1 MLVYLNLI
9 EGEERKISFT
19 KIYEENHL
27 RMYHIA
33 LSILKN
39 HADAEDAVHEAFL
52 SIAKNF
58 RKYSKLSCREMEG
71 LCVTIVKSKVMD
83 QLRRSKKYSDEELE
97 NLVLYNEY
105 EEFDPGKNLLREEE
119 NAKVRR
125 IKEQLPEVLDMTVNL
140 KYFYEYSNQEI
151 AKIMNVQ
158 VKTVEMRLYRAKLK
172 MRELWEDEE

>member
-9 EGEERKISFT
+9 EGEKRKNSFA

-58 RKYSKLSCREMEG
+58 RKYSKLSCREMGG

-83 QLRRSKKYSDEELE
+83 QLRRSKRYSDEDLE
-97 NLVLYNEY
+97 NLVLYNKY
-105 EEFDPGKNLLREEE
+105 AEFDPEKKLHQKEES
-119 NAKVRR
+119 AKLHR
-125 IKEQLPEVLDMTVNL
+125 IKERLPEVLAMTVDL
-140 KYFYEYSNQEI
+140 K
-151 AKIMNVQ
+151 KCM
-158 VKTVEMRLYRAKLK
+158 K
-172 MRELWEDEE
+172 